1 MNEILRLLRL
11 MPLVNEQISK
21 LACEYR
27 IQFSTMGQQVL
38 PKLDKEVSDFLQQ
51 SLRVINELSTEV
63 FDRSIAMQKLTSMVH
78 QVYPQQQHSSSSA
91 DYTDAAA
98 AQVLVEMQH
107 GGSSPAPD
115 SYQNSILAAFENHP
129 RLKRQMDN
137 HKEYQEQ
144 IMTISAVVAAKL
156 PLVLW
161 TVVGR
166 GGYGILLKG
175 LETGPRSRI
184 FAVKMELSDDAAR
197 RSALLREWK
206 FLKSLEGF
214 RNDNNPSPKL
224 VYLFPGGCR
233 ALHEYAEIKLDGK
246 VARFLAME
254 FLSPFLVPLKEE
266 AHKAFLKDGRV
277 IPEWRTAMRDVL
289 DSVICLHNQGIAHL
303 DLKPEHFMKSA
314 GDQLRIVDYGLSQS
328 IQNKYQLSQ
337 QKLERTIF
345 KASNPP
351 SMTFGFGRCGNND
364 TLEMLGYSQG
374 QVGTCIYRSPGFP
387 KSQNS
392 SVQERMPCDFW
403 SFGIMLLELV
413 LCLPDN
419 VSECQSLEEAL
430 VNAVSGRSFQFF
442 LAFLIHQHKKG
453 SAAHIVLSNVA
464 RVDSG
469 NLDSETGDAAYDRIM
484 KQRRIGVSN
493 LLKAVFILLD
503 PETENRPSIQK
514 ILGSAFFHEY
524 IPFADEEYEL
534 INIGMRAEHQ
544 MIDGKLQN
552 PLVVVL
558 IPGQGLQALNPLRAD
573 NGDPMSGYGGECGCR
588 ITRDF
593 RISADKHSL
602 HVLPV
607 GNGEQIDGSPGIKFT
622 LRSLA
627 SSGCVGSLFASS
639 RTDPDISM
647 QGNVGNPQT
656 ARTNK
661 RQYENKQGQKI
672 WASTMHAQQVIEPG
686 SMLKWNYNWATYCGG
701 RMFDSTEQKER
712 TEEYSKGIPKYV
724 KQIVQEHRRELL
736 AQGFKDSFRVSAV
749 PVSSGEAAQTIEG
762 SGSCVLAGGIAVS
775 TETSALS
782 DAAVSGEG
790 SDFSPTVEFDP
801 AFDDGFGWVVLA
813 KCLSKRNRAD
823 TLRGRVCFFLG
834 QNLVRMELDWQIE
847 PVLGNGSCCIAG
859 IAGGLAQLDLETLR
873 LQPSLQ
879 GVDWKPVEEWAAF
892 GHRLKN
898 QEDLECRQLRRHICL
913 KLWGELPKCRQ
924 HMKAPLRVN
933 KNGDINQTNFNDAL
947 RIAKELGLAEPG
959 DDLVKRWIVALL
971 HHKTH
976 FTEDAVRALLAVEF
990 KDSLAIFFA
999 QQRRIGDQ
1007 DIHFFSHVQPWIPET
1022 ALYGIGLFFIPA
1034 AEIVSQQPS
1043 SSKRSRKSESAQLAP
1058 IDSVKKLDE
1067 KNRKGLKKKNDVFEN
1082 DFYSTYNGNHY
1093 EGVRVSN
1100 GVGGGLIMSKL
1111 ASASKCP
1118 RALSLTADDTR
1129 IKHRLSCP
1137 QRRLALAMGLHQRLG
1152 QRSVFQIGFESSLLL
1167 TILGFCE
1174 QPTLPL
1180 MIQCIHSTYKQVSGG
1195 GADGAV
1201 KGLNGSIRAKSFTKI
1216 FEYLELD
1223 KGEAIFVDFG
1233 AADGRMMSAAQA
1245 FGADK
1250 SIGYELPENIA
1261 HKMIFQAATAKLTA
1275 RYPEIKWTNAE
1286 WIAQDIDE
1294 VGTDFDFHIM
1304 FLSIMNK
1311 NFL

>member
-289 DSVICLHNQGIAHL
+289 DSVICLHNHGIAHL

-419 VSECQSLEEAL
+419 VSECHSLEEAL

-622 LRSLA
+622 LKSLA

-736 AQGFKDSFRVSAV
+736 ARGFKDSFRVSAV
-749 PVSSGEAAQTIEG
+749 PVSSGEAAQTMEG

-924 HMKAPLRVN
+924 HIKAPLRVN
-933 KNGDINQTNFNDAL
+933 KNGDINQTNFKDAL

-1034 AEIVSQQPS
+1034 AEIVSQHAS
-1043 SSKRSRKSESAQLAP
+1043 LIKEDQLLV
-1058 IDSVKKLDE
+1058 IEGRVSHD
-1067 KNRKGLKKKNDVFEN
+1067 
-1082 DFYSTYNGNHY
+1082 DFSG
-1093 EGVRVSN
+1093 GVRVN
-1100 GVGGGLIMSKL
+1100 VRKIYDI
-1111 ASASKCP
+1111 ASARSAYANMLKISCNGQ
-1118 RALSLTADDTR
+1118 AD
-1129 IKHRLSCP
+1129 
-1137 QRRLALAMGLHQRLG
+1137 
-1152 QRSVFQIGFESSLLL
+1152 
-1167 TILGFCE
+1167 
-1174 QPTLPL
+1174 
-1180 MIQCIHSTYKQVSGG
+1180 
-1195 GADGAV
+1195 AV
-1201 KGLNGSIRAKSFTKI
+1201 KLRDILAPYCRANSAENNRGCAVKVEYHNSQAKVEMMLGEKWRVELHDDLLIGLKAWLSDENVKI
-1216 FEYLELD
+1216 LY
-1223 KGEAIFVDFG
+1223 
-1233 AADGRMMSAAQA
+1233 
-1245 FGADK
+1245 
-1250 SIGYELPENIA
+1250 N
-1261 HKMIFQAATAKLTA
+1261 
-1275 RYPEIKWTNAE
+1275 
-1286 WIAQDIDE
+1286 
-1294 VGTDFDFHIM
+1294 
-1304 FLSIMNK
+1304 
-1311 NFL
+1311 